1 MQIDDSHW
9 TYEEFLAFL
18 LVYGAQMTSS
28 ISPEE
33 KAFIKARTGI
43 NDIDKIVKQ
52 VNRISD
58 MEAIDVIT
66 DYRKRYLQTA
76 DKEQKVR
83 HDLEDLLK
91 ATDKPSQLDSV
102 IIHIIEKLV

>member
-9 TYEEFLAFL
+9 SYEEFLAFL
-18 LVYGAQMTSS
+18 LVYGAQMTND
-28 ISPEE
+28 ISTEE

-43 NDIDKIVKQ
+43 NDIDKIISQ
-52 VNRISD
+52 VNRVSD
-58 MEAIDVIT
+58 IEAIDIIS
-66 DYRKRYLQTA
+66 DYRKRYLHTI

-91 ATDKPSQLDSV
+91 TTDKPSQLDSA